1 MWNSLSN
8 FAQKAQVFVDQNLQ
22 PALNNLAPS
31 DNRSSKAA
39 LFRHQFR
46 LPDSQNPLYEITA
59 ELTLPPKT
67 PSSSKSPTDTPRKS
81 HEQRNNWDRERGNHY
96 VGRLHLS
103 EKFLCF
109 STQNS
114 SFSPTASTS
123 LSTVFTGQTNGAGPA
138 GNGFT
143 LPLCAVRRVERL
155 HSQSYMFALSIT
167 TWNGYPAADEKN
179 TKHTG
184 KTAPPA
190 PKLTIQLAGSRV
202 QCEKFCDMLKKGLRE
217 GMREVDGMRKVVGEC
232 YSEYMLAAEAKRR
245 NEKDAPAG
253 KLIDDQ
259 NPEEQ
264 LKPPDAGLGM
274 QFRYPGDPKKL
285 RDKGK
290 MRLWYEYLRGKAH
303 LFLTTMETLLTACRK
318 WPQCHS
324 CQTTRSPSAREN
336 WSTEQT
342 SWRSVG
348 AHIRLLLPTNATT
361 QALPGHI
368 SKIRGPTFA
377 RYRRDRKRPE
387 SQSAR
392 VPWFPE
398 RRRYRPPTPRSHCV
412 QLDQPRSWLLSSH
425 EYRCGCSVDLSL
437 RNPSFLPSSHSL
449 RSSPTR
455 LLLANHVRHSLGS
468 TSLRITC

>member
-1 MWNSLSN
+1 MWNNLSN
-8 FAQKAQVFVDQNLQ
+8 FVQKAQVFVDQNLQ

-31 DNRSSKAA
+31 DNRTSKAA

-67 PSSSKSPTDTPRKS
+67 PSQSKSQSDTPRKS
-81 HEQRNNWDRERGNHY
+81 WEQRNNWDRERGNHY

-114 SFSPTASTS
+114 SFSSTASTS
-123 LSTVFTGQTNGAGPA
+123 LSTAFTGQTNGAGPA
-138 GNGFT
+138 ANGFT

-167 TWNGYPAADEKN
+167 TWNGYPAPDEKN

-202 QCEKFCDMLKKGLRE
+202 QCERFCDMLKKGLRE

-245 NEKDAPAG
+245 NDKDSSTEK
-253 KLIDDQ
+253 LVDDQ

-274 QFRYPGDPKKL
+274 MFRYPGDPKKL

-290 MRLWYEYLRGKAH
+290 MRLWYEYLRGNA
-303 LFLTTMETLLTACRK
+303 LFICFSSTNLLTASRER
-318 WPQCHS
+318 PECHS
-324 CQTTRSPSAREN
+324 CQTTRSATTCQN
-336 WSTEQT
+336 WPAKPPA
-342 SWRSVG
+342 WRSVG
-348 AHIRLLLPTNATT
+348 NHI
-361 QALPGHI
+361 
-368 SKIRGPTFA
+368 
-377 RYRRDRKRPE
+377 
-387 SQSAR
+387 
-392 VPWFPE
+392 
-398 RRRYRPPTPRSHCV
+398 
-412 QLDQPRSWLLSSH
+412 WL
-425 EYRCGCSVDLSL
+425 
-437 RNPSFLPSSHSL
+437 F
-449 RSSPTR
+449 
-455 LLLANHVRHSLGS
+455 LLANADAQTLPGDTAKVRRPTLA
-468 TSLRITC
+468 CN

>member
-1 MWNSLSN
+1 MWNSLSS

-59 ELTLPPKT
+59 ELTLPPKA

-114 SFSPTASTS
+114 SFSPTSSTS
-123 LSTVFTGQTNGAGPA
+123 LSTAFQGQTNGAGPS

-167 TWNGYPAADEKN
+167 TWNGYPAPDEKN
-179 TKHTG
+179 TKPG
-184 KTAPPA
+184 AKTAPPT

-245 NEKDAPAG
+245 TDKDSPSE

-259 NPEEQ
+259 SSEEQ

-290 MRLWYEYLRGKAH
+290 MRLWYEYLRGNANS
-303 LFLTTMETLLTACRK
+303 CRTRRECMLMLSRK
-318 WPQCHS
+318 RSQCHVS
-324 CQTTRSPSAREN
+324 QTAGSASTSQN
-336 WSTEQT
+336 WSSQPS

-348 AHIRLLLPTNATT
+348 AHIWIFLLPNA
-361 QALPGHI
+361 AAKAVPGY
-368 SKIRGPTFA
+368 A
-377 RYRRDRKRPE
+377 
-387 SQSAR
+387 
-392 VPWFPE
+392 
-398 RRRYRPPTPRSHCV
+398 
-412 QLDQPRSWLLSSH
+412 
-425 EYRCGCSVDLSL
+425 
-437 RNPSFLPSSHSL
+437 
-449 RSSPTR
+449 
-455 LLLANHVRHSLGS
+455 
-468 TSLRITC
+468 

>member
-59 ELTLPPKT
+59 ELTLPPKAT
-67 PSSSKSPTDTPRKS
+67 SSSKSLSDTPRKS

-114 SFSPTASTS
+114 SFSPTASNS
-123 LSTVFTGQTNGAGPA
+123 LSTAFTGQTNGAGPA

-167 TWNGYPAADEKN
+167 TWNGYPAPDEKN

-245 NEKDAPAG
+245 TEKDAPSE
-253 KLIDDQ
+253 KLVDDQ

-290 MRLWYEYLRGKAH
+290 MRLWYEYLRGKYH
-303 LFLTTMETLLTACRK
+303 LC
-318 WPQCHS
+318 WI
-324 CQTTRSPSAREN
+324 REQIYAN
-336 WSTEQT
+336 NLQKM
-342 SWRSVG
+342 VVM
-348 AHIRLLLPTNATT
+348 LLLSDN
-361 QALPGHI
+361 QIYLDW
-368 SKIRGPTFA
+368 SELV
-377 RYRRDRKRPE
+377 YRTASVEKYGNSHLVPSIYE
-387 SQSAR
+387 CNSQSSTRIHWQNTR
-392 VPWFPE
+392 VNIP
-398 RRRYRPPTPRSHCV
+398 
-412 QLDQPRSWLLSSH
+412 LLS
-425 EYRCGCSVDLSL
+425 
-437 RNPSFLPSSHSL
+437 
-449 RSSPTR
+449 TR
-455 LLLANHVRHSLGS
+455 LRR
-468 TSLRITC
+468 T

>member
-1 MWNSLSN
+1 MWNNLSS
-8 FAQKAQVFVDQNLQ
+8 FVQKAQVFVDQNLQ

-31 DNRSSKAA
+31 DNRTSKAA

-67 PSSSKSPTDTPRKS
+67 PSQSKSSSDTPRKS
-81 HEQRNNWDRERGNHY
+81 WEQRNNWDRDRGNHY

-114 SFSPTASTS
+114 SFSSTASTS
-123 LSTVFTGQTNGAGPA
+123 LSTAFTGQTNGAGPA
-138 GNGFT
+138 ANGFT

-167 TWNGYPAADEKN
+167 TWNGYPAPDEKN
-179 TKHTG
+179 SKHTG
-184 KTAPPA
+184 KTVPPA

-202 QCEKFCDMLKKGLRE
+202 QCERFCDMLKKGLRE

-245 NEKDAPAG
+245 AEKDSSE
-253 KLIDDQ
+253 KLVDDQ

-274 QFRYPGDPKKL
+274 VFRYPGDPRKL

-290 MRLWYEYLRGKAH
+290 MRLWYEYLRGNAANILIF
-303 LFLTTMETLLTACRK
+303 LFIILTVYRK
-318 WPQCHS
+318 RSKRDS
-324 CQTTRSPSAREN
+324 CQAARPAASRQN
-336 WSTEQT
+336 WSSQP
-342 SWRSVG
+342 SSRRSVG
-348 AHIRLLLPTNATT
+348 TYIWLFLSPHANAQAISGNSGQIRWS
-361 QALPGHI
+361 ALSGH
-368 SKIRGPTFA
+368 R
-377 RYRRDRKRPE
+377 
-387 SQSAR
+387 
-392 VPWFPE
+392 
-398 RRRYRPPTPRSHCV
+398 
-412 QLDQPRSWLLSSH
+412 
-425 EYRCGCSVDLSL
+425 
-437 RNPSFLPSSHSL
+437 
-449 RSSPTR
+449 
-455 LLLANHVRHSLGS
+455 
-468 TSLRITC
+468 

>member
-1 MWNSLSN
+1 MWNSLSS

-22 PALNNLAPS
+22 PALNNLTPS

-114 SFSPTASTS
+114 SFSPTSSTS
-123 LSTVFTGQTNGAGPA
+123 LATAFQGQTNGAGPA

-167 TWNGYPAADEKN
+167 TWNGYPAPDEKN
-179 TKHTG
+179 TKPG
-184 KTAPPA
+184 AKTAPPA

-232 YSEYMLAAEAKRR
+232 YSEYMLAAEARR
-245 NEKDAPAG
+245 RTDKDSPSE

-259 NPEEQ
+259 STEEQ

-290 MRLWYEYLRGKAH
+290 MRLWYEYLRGNVLSNPSSKK
-303 LFLTTMETLLTACRK
+303 FMLTKCRK
-318 WPQCHS
+318 RPQRYTGQTAGS
-324 CQTTRSPSAREN
+324 ASTCQN
-336 WSTEQT
+336 WSSESS
-342 SWRSVG
+342 SWRSLG
-348 AHIRLLLPTNATT
+348 THIWVILLPNAAAE
-361 QALPGHI
+361 ALPGYARQ
-368 SKIRGPTFA
+368 IRGSTFA
-377 RYRRDRKRPE
+377 CY
-387 SQSAR
+387 
-392 VPWFPE
+392 
-398 RRRYRPPTPRSHCV
+398 
-412 QLDQPRSWLLSSH
+412 
-425 EYRCGCSVDLSL
+425 
-437 RNPSFLPSSHSL
+437 
-449 RSSPTR
+449 
-455 LLLANHVRHSLGS
+455 
-468 TSLRITC
+468 